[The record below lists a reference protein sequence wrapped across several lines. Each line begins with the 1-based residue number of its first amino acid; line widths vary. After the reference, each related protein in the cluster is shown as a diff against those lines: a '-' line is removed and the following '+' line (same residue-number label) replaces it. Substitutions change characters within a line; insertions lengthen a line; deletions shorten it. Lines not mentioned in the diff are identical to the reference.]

1 MAVVLNFEIEQSD
14 NAKKLIFKET
24 TGAYDA
30 STNTDGWGSPNEDT
44 SDEAVSTATSLTI
57 TPPAADGSAQDPTTA
72 GTTYTG
78 ADASWTALDAS
89 YPTTDSGIE
98 LEITSDMLDTGDDVK
113 HTDGVWTFT
122 YSITT
127 GTGTYATTHKVFI
140 SGSIRCCVYKK
151 LAAIDTVDCD
161 CDSTDKTYALEA
173 FTFYRSLIANAA
185 CGNEDKYKEILALT
199 QKLCSTNKCV

>member
-1 MAVVLNFEIEQSD
+1 MATVLNFEIEQSD

-24 TGAYDA
+24 TGAYDG
-30 STNTDGWGSPNEDT
+30 SLNTDGWGSPNEDT
-44 SDEAVSTATSLTI
+44 SDEAVSTATALTI
-57 TPPAADGSAQDPTTA
+57 TPPDADGASQDPTTA

-78 ADASWTALDAS
+78 DDPLWPGLISS
-89 YPTTDSGIE
+89 FPTTNTGLE
-98 LEITSDMLDTGDDVK
+98 LEITSDMLAAGADAV

-122 YSITT
+122 YVIVTATT
-127 GTGTYATTHKVFI
+127 TYTTTHKVFI

-161 CDSTDKTYALEA
+161 CDSSEKVYALEA

-185 CGNEDKYKEILALT
+185 CGSENKYKELLALT
-199 QKLCSTNKCV
+199 RKLCSTNKCV

>member
-1 MAVVLNFEIEQSD
+1 MATVLNFEIEQSD
-14 NAKKLIFKET
+14 DAKKLIFKET

-30 STNTDGWGSPNEDT
+30 SLNTDGWGSPNEAT
-44 SDEAVSTATSLTI
+44 SDEAVNTATALTI

-78 ADASWTALDAS
+78 ATILWTALDAS
-89 YPTTDSGIE
+89 FPTTNTGLE
-98 LEITSDMLDTGDDVK
+98 LEITTDMLGSGADGV

-122 YSITT
+122 YVIVTATT
-127 GTGTYATTHKVFI
+127 TYTTTHKVFV

-151 LAAIDTVDCD
+151 LAAIDTVDCG
-161 CDSTDKTYALEA
+161 CDSTEKVYALEA

-185 CGNEDKYKEILALT
+185 CGNETKYKELLALT
-199 QKLCSTNKCV
+199 RKLCSSNKCI